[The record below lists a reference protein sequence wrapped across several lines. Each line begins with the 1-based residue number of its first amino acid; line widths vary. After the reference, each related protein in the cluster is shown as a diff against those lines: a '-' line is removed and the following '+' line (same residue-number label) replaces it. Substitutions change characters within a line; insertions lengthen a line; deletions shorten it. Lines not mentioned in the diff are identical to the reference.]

1 MSAAAGPPQGGAA
14 KKSMEPRKRRT
25 TITPFLGAQAGF
37 RGALLRAAE
46 AGWLCKASRG
56 TGVQEMAV
64 Q

>member
-1 MSAAAGPPQGGAA
+1 MSVAAGPPQGGAA
-14 KKSMEPRKRRT
+14 KNMEPRKRRT
-25 TITPFLGAQAGF
+25 TITLFHGAQAGF

-56 TGVQEMAV
+56 TGAGEMAV

>member
-1 MSAAAGPPQGGAA
+1 MSAAATPPQCGAA
-14 KKSMEPRKRRT
+14 NNMEPRQRRT
-25 TITPFLGAQAGF
+25 AITPFHGAQAGF

-56 TGVQEMAV
+56 TGVGGMAV

>member
-1 MSAAAGPPQGGAA
+1 MSAAAGPPQGDAA
-14 KKSMEPRKRRT
+14 KNMEPRKRQT

-56 TGVQEMAV
+56 TGAQEMVA